1 MTLYLIKTFS
11 ICLGLTILLELS
23 FALFFGIRGKKNI
36 LLVILVQIV
45 TNPCVVFLI
54 LWCMSHLQWP
64 QYAYELPIEAVV
76 VIVEGLFYKKYM
88 PDLKRPFSFS
98 LAANYFSYSFGF
110 ILTVFNF
117 W

>member
-1 MTLYLIKTFS
+1 MTLYLIKTFA

-23 FALFFGIRGKKNI
+23 FALFFGIRGMKKL
-36 LLVILVQIV
+36 LLVILIQVV

-54 LWCMSHLQWP
+54 LWCMYHLEWP
-64 QYAYELPIEAVV
+64 RYAYELPIEAVV
-76 VIVEGLFYKKYM
+76 VVVEGLFYKKYM
-88 PDLKRPFSFS
+88 PDLKRPFAFS

-110 ILTVFNF
+110 ILSGFNL